1 MSTRKLFLFIL
12 AEPITAVV
20 TQRSRDTFEELAESN
35 DETAL
40 MILRTSPLRFPP
52 NQNPNY

>member
-1 MSTRKLFLFIL
+1 L
-12 AEPITAVV
+12 AGLITAVV
-20 TQRSRDTFEELAESN
+20 MQRSRDTFEELAESN